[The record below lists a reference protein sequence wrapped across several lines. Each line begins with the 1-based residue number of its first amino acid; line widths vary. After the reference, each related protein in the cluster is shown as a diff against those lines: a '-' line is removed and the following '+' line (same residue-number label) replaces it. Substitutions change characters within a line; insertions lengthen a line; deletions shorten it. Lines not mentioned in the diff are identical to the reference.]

1 MPQIPAGWKET
12 TLGEMIDYI
21 VDNRGKTPPITD
33 IGYELLEVNAVSA
46 TSRIPDYSKVSKFI
60 SAETFHNWFRKG
72 TLKKWDI
79 LVPTVGTI
87 GNVAY
92 SQNNRWA
99 IAQNLVALRV
109 NDESNS
115 LFWYYLL
122 KSPYVQKSLLNLDI
136 GWVQPS
142 IKVPHLL
149 NLPIH
154 LPPLPE
160 QQAIVA
166 VLSSF
171 DDKIELLRAEN
182 QTLEQMGQELFKE
195 QFGKWKVGDVLPEG
209 WRVGKLGEMVDLL
222 NGFSYK
228 SSDFVENGKYR
239 LVTIANVQDWNFIEK
254 TKDSLDIIPEK
265 MPDHCLLK
273 TGDMLLSLTWNVGR
287 VCLIIGENYF
297 LNQRVAKISP
307 KNPIDYAYSYLYF
320 RQKHMIT
327 LLESISVGTAQQNL
341 SPIKTSDL
349 SIIVPLRE
357 ILDSFWEKVNIL
369 VRKIVK
375 NLEEIQSLSATR
387 DQLLPKLMSGEVRV
401 EF

>member
-1 MPQIPAGWKET
+1 MPQIPAGWEET
-12 TLGEMIDYI
+12 TLGEFAIINPTESIKKGEVAKNIPMDFLDNFTRKISKYTEKEFSWGMKFRNWDTLFARITPCLENGKTAYVDILDDWEIAFWSTEYI
-21 VDNRGKTPPITD
+21 VIR
-33 IGYELLEVNAVSA
+33 E
-46 TSRIPDYSKVSKFI
+46 
-60 SAETFHNWFRKG
+60 
-72 TLKKWDI
+72 KKE
-79 LVPTVGTI
+79 
-87 GNVAY
+87 
-92 SQNNRWA
+92 R
-99 IAQNLVALRV
+99 
-109 NDESNS
+109 SNS
-115 LFWYYLL
+115 MFLYYLSV
-122 KSPYVQKSLLNLDI
+122 SPFFRDIAIKAMTWTSWRQRVQTDVLVNTKL
-136 GWVQPS
+136 
-142 IKVPHLL
+142 
-149 NLPIH
+149 H
-154 LPPLPE
+154 LPLLPE
-160 QQAIVA
+160 QQAIAA

-195 QFGKWKVGDVLPEG
+195 RFGKWKVGDVLPEG

-273 TGDMLLSLTWNVGR
+273 TGDILLSLTWNVGR

-357 ILDSFWEKVNIL
+357 ILDSFWEKANIL

-375 NLEEIQSLSATR
+375 NLEQIQTLSATR
-387 DQLLPKLMSGEVRV
+387 DQLLQKLMSGEVRV

>member
-12 TLGEMIDYI
+12 TLGNLIYSGEIQIKNFLRKPISSNERSKIQWEYPYYWAASAIDSLNSFSLEGLHLLI
-21 VDNRGKTPPITD
+21 AEDWTVVTNKNSPMLQLVDGKF
-33 IGYELLEVNAVSA
+33 NVSNHA
-46 TSRIPDYSKVSKFI
+46 HILQGNDNQ
-60 SAETFHNWFRKG
+60 ETRF
-72 TLKKWDI
+72 L
-79 LVPTVGTI
+79 
-87 GNVAY
+87 
-92 SQNNRWA
+92 
-99 IAQNLVALRV
+99 
-109 NDESNS
+109 
-115 LFWYYLL
+115 YYLL
-122 KSPYVQKSLLNLDI
+122 SNVNVLPYI
-136 GWVQPS
+136 TWAVQPKLS
-142 IKVPHLL
+142 KENLL
-149 NLPIH
+149 KICFLIPES
-154 LPPLPE
+154 LPE
-160 QQAIVA
+160 QQAIAA

-195 QFGKWKVGDVLPEG
+195 RFGKWKIGDELPEG
-209 WRVGKLGEMVDLL
+209 WRVGKLEEMVDLL

-254 TKDSLDIIPEK
+254 TKDSLDSIPEK

-273 TGDMLLSLTWNVGR
+273 TGDILLSLTWNVGR
-287 VCLIIGENYF
+287 VCLVIGEYYF

-341 SPIKTSDL
+341 SPIKTSGL

-357 ILDSFWEKVNIL
+357 ILDSFSEKANIL
-369 VRKIVK
+369 VRKIIK
-375 NLEEIQSLSATR
+375 NLEQIQTLSSTR
-387 DQLLPKLMSGEVRV
+387 DQLLPKLMSWEVRV
-401 EF
+401 KF